1 MPVTYSF
8 NLLNLIMHNQAKPVR
23 LVAKVTRRNIIH
35 AIDAIFRGARGFT
48 PKEMSKLWVTY
59 QGFIIAES
67 V

>member
-8 NLLNLIMHNQAKPVR
+8 NLLNLIMHNQTKPVR
-23 LVAKVTRRNIIH
+23 LVAKVTRRNITH
-35 AIDAIFRGARGFT
+35 AIDDIFRGARGFI

-59 QGFIIAES
+59 QGFLIEES